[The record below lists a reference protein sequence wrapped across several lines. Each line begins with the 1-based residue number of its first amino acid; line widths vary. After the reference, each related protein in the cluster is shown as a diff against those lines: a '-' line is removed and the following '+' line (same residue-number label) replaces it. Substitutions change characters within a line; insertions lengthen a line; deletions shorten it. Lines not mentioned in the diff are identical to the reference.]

1 MSGLMP
7 LAGGVDL
14 SGAWST
20 FWNAVSSSGGAQLTN
35 VLSVVG
41 VAVLVLAFASFFWQ
55 RARHNNKGV
64 ADGGKLW
71 WAIGIGAVL
80 SAPGVIF
87 PILLTFVDVIANAVI
102 SVYNAT
108 Q

>member
-1 MSGLMP
+1 M
-7 LAGGVDL
+7 
-14 SGAWST
+14 
-20 FWNAVSSSGGAQLTN
+20 
-35 VLSVVG
+35 
-41 VAVLVLAFASFFWQ
+41 LAFASFFWQ
-55 RARHNNKGV
+55 RARQKG

-71 WAIGIGAVL
+71 WAVAIGAVL

-102 SVYNAT
+102 SVYQAT

>member
-1 MSGLMP
+1 M
-7 LAGGVDL
+7 
-14 SGAWST
+14 
-20 FWNAVSSSGGAQLTN
+20 
-35 VLSVVG
+35 
-41 VAVLVLAFASFFWQ
+41 
-55 RARHNNKGV
+55 
-64 ADGGKLW
+64 W